1 MTNTLPKLIGAV
13 ALVAVIGSA
22 VVIMKGHR
30 PEPQNSGIPSLSPT
44 TINLAPPPIVASTK
58 PKIKRDMLDYEE
70 PVPTQTAVKAPAP
83 APVASTMTLPVP
95 VAGSSTTPGSNFN
108 LATIPPPLA
117 AAPQSAVRVTLE
129 ETKTTGQMK
138 LESAQLTPGKKIPLI
153 YTCYQ
158 KNISPSLNWSGAPS
172 GTKNFAV
179 VLEGP
184 DKGRGHPLQWG
195 VYNIPAS
202 QTYLPEGLPKT
213 PNTDKGAQAE
223 TDVGPIGYAGPCVP
237 KGEVTYI
244 FSLFALD
251 TELKLRPGATHEELF
266 RAINGHILDTARLSA
281 WHYFRL

>member
-13 ALVAVIGSA
+13 AVVAVMGGA
-22 VVIMKGHR
+22 VVMMKGPR
-30 PEPQNSGIPSLSPT
+30 QDPQPSGIPVPPPV
-44 TINLAPPPIVASTK
+44 INLATPPVVTPAK

-70 PVPTQTAVKAPAP
+70 PAPTQNVVKAPAP
-83 APVASTMTLPVP
+83 APVAPTTTLPVP
-95 VAGSSTTPGSNFN
+95 TPGSSTTPGSNFN

-117 AAPQSAVRVTLE
+117 AAPQQTARAALE

-138 LESAQLTPGKKIPLI
+138 LESAQLLPGKKIPLA

-172 GTKNFAV
+172 GTKNFAI

-202 QTYLPEGLPKT
+202 QTSLPEGLSKT
-213 PNTDKGAQAE
+213 PSTDKGAQAE

-237 KGEVTYI
+237 KGEVTYT
-244 FSLFALD
+244 FSVFALD
-251 TELKLRPGATHEELF
+251 TELKLRPGATRDELF
-266 RAINGHILDTARLSA
+266 KAMNGHILDTAKLSA
-281 WHYFRL
+281 WHYYRL